1 LHGCGC
7 EARAT
12 GGYLTRIECSEEN
25 TMKKILISV
34 LGLMAWLAGST
45 ALAEKKYDPGVNDT
59 EIKIGQTMPYSG
71 PVSAYGTIGKVE
83 AAFFAKVNEEGGVNG
98 RKIRFLSLDDGY
110 SPPKTVEQTRRLVEN
125 EDVLLLFSSLGT
137 AHNLAVQK
145 YLNAKRV
152 PQLFMASASMK
163 WDDPQHYPWSMA
175 ITSTPRADAP
185 LYAQYVLKNYPTAKI
200 AVLYQND
207 DYGRDYVRVFKDA
220 LGPAAD
226 KSIVMQVSY
235 EATDPTVDSQII
247 SLHGSGADTLFAV
260 ANPKASAQT
269 IRKVYDVGWKP
280 LFFIPFTVASIET
293 VLKPAGLE
301 KSMGLIS
308 ALSLKDPT
316 DEQWADDKDMQE
328 YLRFMKRYY
337 PEGDAS
343 DTFNVAGYNYAHLL
357 VYVLKQSGEDL
368 TRENV
373 MRQAASLRDIKLPML
388 LPGIKL
394 NTSSTDYSPVKLMY
408 LHRFNGK
415 KWVRIGEVMGK

>member
-1 LHGCGC
+1 
-7 EARAT
+7 
-12 GGYLTRIECSEEN
+12 
-25 TMKKILISV
+25 MKKSLISA

-145 YLNAKRV
+145 YLNAKRI

-226 KSIVMQVSY
+226 KLIVMQVSY

-247 SLHGSGADTLFAV
+247 SLHGSSADTLFAV

-343 DTFNVAGYNYAHLL
+343 DTFNVAGYNYAHLFSL
-357 VYVLKQSGEDL
+357 RTEAVRRGPYPRKRDAPG
-368 TRENV
+368 REPQGHQATDV
-373 MRQAASLRDIKLPML
+373 AAWDKAQYLQHRLLSRQADVSASLQR
-388 LPGIKL
+388 
-394 NTSSTDYSPVKLMY
+394 
-408 LHRFNGK
+408 
-415 KWVRIGEVMGK
+415 

>member
-1 LHGCGC
+1 
-7 EARAT
+7 
-12 GGYLTRIECSEEN
+12 
-25 TMKKILISV
+25 MKIKLLRKLLCVVSSV
-34 LGLMAWLAGST
+34 LVLAASSV
-45 ALAEKKYDPGVNDT
+45 LAEKKYGPGVTDT
-59 EIKIGQTMPYSG
+59 EIRIGQTMPYSG
-71 PVSAYGTIGKVE
+71 PVSALGSIGKVE
-83 AAFFAKVNEEGGVNG
+83 AAYFAKVNEEGGLNG

-110 SPPKTVEQTRRLVEN
+110 SPPKTVEQTRKLVEN
-125 EDVLLLFSSLGT
+125 EDVLLLFNSLGT

-152 PQLFMASASMK
+152 PQLFMASASIK

-175 ITSTPRADAP
+175 ITPTPKVDAP
-185 LYAQYVLKNYPTAKI
+185 LYAQYVLKNYPSAKI

-207 DYGRDYVRVFKDA
+207 DFGRDYVRVFKDA

-226 KSIVMQVSY
+226 KMIVAQVSY
-235 EATDPTVDSQII
+235 EVTDPTVDSQII

-260 ANPKASAQT
+260 AGPKAAAQT

-280 LFFIPFTVASIET
+280 FFIIPFTVASIEA

-301 KSMGLIS
+301 KSMGLVS

-343 DTFNVAGYNYAHLL
+343 DTYNVAGYNFAQLL
-357 VYVLKQSGEDL
+357 VYVLQQSGEDL

-373 MRQAASLRDIKLPML
+373 MRQAASLRDVKLPML
-388 LPGIKL
+388 LPGIML
-394 NTSSTDYSPVKLMY
+394 NTSSTDYSPLKLMY

-415 KWVRIGEVMGK
+415 KWVRLGY